1 MGQLE
6 LPFKGRVVLNN
17 FEVANEFFAFDVN
30 TVGDPYGSKFWQKIS
45 DLKYEPDTLFFLL
58 SNLEKNDT
66 FIDVGAAN
74 GAMTLIAA
82 TRCQT
87 VLAFEPEF
95 EIFSCLARNVE
106 LNENLVSKIKLH
118 NIELETS
125 FEIDSAPDILSKIV
139 FTGKELKSQN
149 LVSIKDIKEV
159 VNVAKSH
166 TQGKIVM
173 KMDIE
178 GAEWRILNDPI
189 VVTCFRENRVLL
201 LLAVHP
207 GFHRPFKKKIRGI
220 DYLSHLVWKRK
231 NRSESGETF
240 KRLQGFARIFR
251 LNMNE
256 VTQEKEFTKFIE
268 NGYHEFIVD
277 FR

>member
-1 MGQLE
+1 M
-6 LPFKGRVVLNN
+6 NN
-17 FEVANEFFAFDVN
+17 FKVANEFFAFKVD
-30 TVGDPYGSKFWQKIS
+30 TSRDPYGIKFWQKIS

-58 SNLEKNDT
+58 SNLAKNDT

-74 GAMTLIAA
+74 GAITLIAA
-82 TRCQT
+82 TRCET

-106 LNENLVSKIKLH
+106 LNENLAPKIKIH
-118 NIELETS
+118 NVALSNIDLETS

-139 FTGKELKSQN
+139 FTGKESKSQN
-149 LVSIKDIKEV
+149 LVSIEDIKKV
-159 VNVAKSH
+159 VSVAKSH
-166 TQGKIVM
+166 AQGKIVM

-189 VVTCFRENRVLL
+189 VVACLRENSVLL

-207 GFHRPFKKKIRGI
+207 GFQRPFKKTIRGF
-220 DYLSHLVWKRK
+220 DYLSHLVWMRK
-231 NRSESGETF
+231 NRLDSRETF
-240 KRLQGFARIFR
+240 KKLKGFARIYR

-256 VTQEKEFTKFIE
+256 LTQEKEFTKFIE

>member
-106 LNENLVSKIKLH
+106 LNENTFSVLITLSSSLHLLTNFIDKLVKSTFEPTCFNSELIVRMTPHILVSL
-118 NIELETS
+118 
-125 FEIDSAPDILSKIV
+125 
-139 FTGKELKSQN
+139 
-149 LVSIKDIKEV
+149 
-159 VNVAKSH
+159 
-166 TQGKIVM
+166 
-173 KMDIE
+173 
-178 GAEWRILNDPI
+178 
-189 VVTCFRENRVLL
+189 
-201 LLAVHP
+201 
-207 GFHRPFKKKIRGI
+207 
-220 DYLSHLVWKRK
+220 
-231 NRSESGETF
+231 
-240 KRLQGFARIFR
+240 
-251 LNMNE
+251 
-256 VTQEKEFTKFIE
+256 
-268 NGYHEFIVD
+268 
-277 FR
+277 